1 MNKKEEHWLQLP
13 ESIYGSGVCYLIVYS
28 ELLKQLEGL
37 TTDAVDFS
45 RSFNE
50 IKNLKYTAFYRLF
63 VLFFQITF
71 TFLIQ
76 GVLIWMV
83 WTETPSPDDFYQLE
97 WNEEVNGLCS
107 VSVFLQLAAIGTLCL
122 WTMSSFTD
130 VLTELRCYVSRV
142 FSREI
147 VLSGRYNLRRIGN
160 REIIYHIA
168 FGMILVAEIFISFS
182 MFIAGVNFV
191 LSQIDAADIVQGV
204 LGISFIVDIDNKV
217 YENSFIDEDD
227 LGNVKIVSFRTTE
240 LDLYDAFMAYWRL
253 QDSDVDTAK
262 KLRDKSLKDKAM
274 GHAQVISQAALFNI
288 IQWPVLIVVVVTV
301 VLGMRGNYCDDFNSS
316 HPGVP

>member
-1 MNKKEEHWLQLP
+1 
-13 ESIYGSGVCYLIVYS
+13 
-28 ELLKQLEGL
+28 
-37 TTDAVDFS
+37 
-45 RSFNE
+45 
-50 IKNLKYTAFYRLF
+50 
-63 VLFFQITF
+63 
-71 TFLIQ
+71 
-76 GVLIWMV
+76 MV